1 MQTSKT
7 CRQLSFSGM
16 DMSVEI
22 CIVCNTKAGD
32 ETELEICLVNQALWV
47 ECRAGVKGRRE
58 RVVSLGNH
66 E

>member
-1 MQTSKT
+1 M
-7 CRQLSFSGM
+7 
-16 DMSVEI
+16 
-22 CIVCNTKAGD
+22 VCNTKAGD